1 MPMKPIERRVFLTRG
16 SVVVAAAGVAAA
28 VSGLGPGLLEPAGA
42 ASAARGAGPAD
53 EITLDEPLVVHAR
66 DLTTGE
72 IGLFSGT
79 QEIVVHDR
87 HLAGLLVQAAR

>member
-1 MPMKPIERRVFLTRG
+1 MKSIQRRVFLTRG

-28 VSGLGPGLLEPAGA
+28 APGLVPGLVEAAGA
-42 ASAARGAGPAD
+42 TTTTSTTTEPPV
-53 EITLDEPLVVHAR
+53 EVTLDEPLVVHVR
-66 DLTTGE
+66 DLATGE

-87 HLAGLLVQAAR
+87 HLASLLVQAAR

>member
-1 MPMKPIERRVFLTRG
+1 MQPIERRVFLTRG

-28 VSGLGPGLLEPAGA
+28 VPGLAPGLLEPAGA
-42 ASAARGAGPAD
+42 AEAEAQPEPAS
-53 EITLDEPLVVHAR
+53 EVTLDEPLVVHVR
-66 DLTTGE
+66 DLGTGE

-87 HLAGLLVQAAR
+87 RLATLLVQATR

>member
-1 MPMKPIERRVFLTRG
+1 MKPIERRVFLTRG

-28 VSGLGPGLLEPAGA
+28 VPGLAPGLLEPAGA
-42 ASAARGAGPAD
+42 ADAVPAG
-53 EITLDEPLVVHAR
+53 EVTLDEPLVVHVR
-66 DLTTGE
+66 DLATGE

-87 HLAGLLVQAAR
+87 RLAHLLVQAAR